1 MAKLIKSYLDYSGG
15 LNADVAPDGLADNE
29 LKEAANID
37 LGERGGFSSRLG
49 TSPVKVTGTCPD
61 QTGMTNVK
69 VKLDSTASAVDD
81 RYNGFIIVVAGQTRT
96 ISDYD
101 GTTKEATVSVAWTT
115 QPVVSN
121 TYEIIRK
128 YTGVVEE
135 IIPWER
141 KDGTTTLL
149 AIIGTS
155 LYLIDYADGKET
167 LIIALSSKDIGYFI
181 FQDHFYFTGK
191 EGGVDKYWVYGGTYQ
206 VETTTV
212 VGAITT
218 AGNATVI
225 VTADGMTGSP
235 KTISVAVAL
244 SDTSMQVATKI
255 RTALNA
261 DSAVTSLFIVGG
273 TDSDVSLTALSYAV
287 NDATLN
293 ISINNGTCAGL
304 TADTTSS
311 DTTDGIPMLA
321 EVTPN
326 EGAGNDLAPI
336 KRCRK
341 FIWHPKSL
349 RIFAAG
355 DPTDMTALYYS
366 ESSDPTY
373 FKVISKLYP
382 STADG
387 PINSLSLFGTAMVAI
402 YFNGGWAWKGVDPSS
417 DATWERMAITQG
429 VTAGRTTIL
438 TPNTLSFIGMG
449 GLYALSPSAL
459 DYNVV
464 MVTGN
469 EIIRSLSN
477 NKVNKL
483 IKAITHRDTMF
494 SMYDQYNNR
503 YMLTYGDDATD
514 SRNNKM
520 LILQW
525 ELGSFVIYD
534 GLAVNNMCQLNDGT
548 ILASSGNYLLK
559 MDSGENDWDIVN
571 DCYKAIHWKV
581 ETKGFSLGV
590 PFHLK
595 KISSV
600 LFAAS
605 QSVDISNADVKILC
619 DYQNVDIDDISV
631 DVNNISMDDSFVWGD
646 IWGVLKWGWIDLI
659 TKEIKVS
666 MRGNRI
672 SVIFERESL
681 DESATIYGIA
691 FIYKRKK
698 PKGVLVDY
706 EV

>member
-1 MAKLIKSYLDYSGG
+1 MAKLIKSYMDYSGG
-15 LNADVAPDGLADNE
+15 LNADIAPDGLADNE
-29 LKEAANID
+29 LKEATNID
-37 LGERGGFSSRLG
+37 LGERGGFSTRRG
-49 TSPVKVTGTCPD
+49 TSPIKVIGTCPD

-69 VKLDSTASAVDD
+69 IKLDSTASSVDD
-81 RYNGFIIVVAGQTRT
+81 RYNGFLIVVAGQTRT

-101 GTTKEATVSVAWTT
+101 GTTKEATVSVAWST
-115 QPVVSN
+115 QPVLSN
-121 TYEIIRK
+121 TYEVIRK

-141 KDGTTTLL
+141 KDGTTSLL

-155 LYLIDYADGKET
+155 LYLIDYADGTET
-167 LIIALSSKDIGYFI
+167 LIIALSDKNIGYFI
-181 FQDHFYFTGK
+181 FQDKFYFTGK
-191 EGGVDKYWVYGGTYQ
+191 ATGVDKYWVYDG
-206 VETTTV
+206 TTV
-212 VGAITT
+212 
-218 AGNATVI
+218 
-225 VTADGMTGSP
+225 
-235 KTISVAVAL
+235 
-244 SDTSMQVATKI
+244 
-255 RTALNA
+255 
-261 DSAVTSLFIVGG
+261 
-273 TDSDVSLTALSYAV
+273 
-287 NDATLN
+287 
-293 ISINNGTCAGL
+293 
-304 TADTTSS
+304 
-311 DTTDGIPMLA
+311 A
-321 EVTPN
+321 EVVANAGT
-326 EGAGNDLAPI
+326 GNDLAPI

-349 RIFAAG
+349 KIFAAG

-366 ESSDPTY
+366 ETSDPTY
-373 FKVISKLYP
+373 FKAISKLYP

-417 DATWERMAITQG
+417 DATWERMAITAG

-449 GLYALSPSAL
+449 GLYALNPSAL

-483 IKAITHRDTMF
+483 IKSIAHRDTMYA
-494 SMYDQYNNR
+494 MYDQYNNR
-503 YMLTYGDDATD
+503 YMLTYGDDPANA
-514 SRNNKM
+514 RNNKI
-520 LILQW
+520 LVLQW
-525 ELGSFVIYD
+525 ELGSFVVYD

-548 ILASSGNYLLK
+548 ILASSGNYILK
-559 MDSGENDWDIVN
+559 MDTGENDWDIVR
-571 DCYKAIHWKV
+571 DCYKAMHWKV
-581 ETKGFSLGV
+581 ETKGFSLGL

-605 QSVDISNADVKILC
+605 QSVDISNTDIKILC

-631 DVNNISMDDSFVWGD
+631 DVNNISLDGSFVWVD
-646 IWGVLKWGWIDLI
+646 IWGVLQWGWVDLI

-666 MRGNRI
+666 MRGNRV
-672 SVIFERESL
+672 SVIFEREAL